1 MIREYKRT
9 QGIST
14 TDITDRILNLDEPEF
29 FQINVDKNNS
39 KNQAKKFNLTI
50 SKIVQFWENRTV
62 NQWTNSKVIYVTGSF
77 DILHPGHVE
86 FLKEAKKLG
95 DTLVVGLYSDALV
108 NKLKGKCFPLM
119 TIQERLL
126 NLLSLE
132 SVDDVLL
139 EAPFFIDEAFMTDF
153 NISIVAEGCRS
164 GNKQPTGDPFEIPK
178 LLNRFKI
185 IEVTSDFT
193 SDTLINRI
201 YSNEE
206 TIRSAIQRKKLKQS
220 TYYEFENSKKVKTR
234 EL

>member
-1 MIREYKRT
+1 M
-9 QGIST
+9 
-14 TDITDRILNLDEPEF
+14 NFDEPEF

-62 NQWTNSKVIYVTGSF
+62 NKWADSKVVYVTGSF

-95 DTLVVGLYSDALV
+95 DTLVVGLYSDALI
-108 NKLKGKCFPLM
+108 NKLKGKCFPMM

-126 NLLSLE
+126 NLMSLD

-139 EAPFFIDEAFMTDF
+139 EAPFFIDETFMIDF
-153 NISIVAEGCRS
+153 NISVVAEGSRS
-164 GNKQPTGDPFEIPK
+164 GQKQHAGDPFEIPK
-178 LLNRFKI
+178 LLNRFQIVEIKS
-185 IEVTSDFT
+185 EFT
-193 SDTLINRI
+193 SETLFNRI
-201 YSNEE
+201 YSNKE
-206 TIRSAIQRKKLKQS
+206 TIRSAIDRKKVKQNS
-220 TYYEFENSKKVKTR
+220 YYEFENNKKVKTR